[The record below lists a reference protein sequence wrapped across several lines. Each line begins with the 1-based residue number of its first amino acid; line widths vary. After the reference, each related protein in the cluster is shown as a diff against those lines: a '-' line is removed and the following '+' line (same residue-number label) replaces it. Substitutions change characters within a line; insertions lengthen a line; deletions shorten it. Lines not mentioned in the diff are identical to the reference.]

1 MRGEKWDREGGRR
14 EGGERERG
22 EREAERGKEVKSIIS
37 LHRTL
42 REEEKV
48 VTGGKKIPYS
58 LDKLQVCSFGQTLV
72 YYNILTSQT
81 YMIKT

>member
-1 MRGEKWDREGGRR
+1 MRGEKWDRE
-14 EGGERERG
+14 EGGERGRG
-22 EREAERGKEVKSIIS
+22 EREAESGKEGKSIIG

-48 VTGGKKIPYS
+48 VTKIPYS

>member
-22 EREAERGKEVKSIIS
+22 EREAESGKEVKSIIG

-48 VTGGKKIPYS
+48 VTKIPYS
-58 LDKLQVCSFGQTLV
+58 LGKLQVCSFGQTLV